1 MWLVELWPSL
11 KMGLE
16 GWERGESPTS
26 TANLFLCFPEPS
38 PVASAT
44 LTPCCCCVKA
54 LCSDS
59 SLYSS
64 YFQLLAMV
72 VSGAVLVKYK
82 FSQNIVFVRIFYK
95 LNLLRVYEVTRCI
108 IKLTYSLFIRHPMWA
123 TLGEQVFPIQRACT
137 VLTTWNASG
146 ECWKLSSIWER
157 TARAPGLT
165 RGNQSRLKTCGRRHH
180 PQSSQLSICEPFS
193 TADSSLHMSVS
204 LFLESPIIAHY

>member
-1 MWLVELWPSL
+1 MLSWAISCSFCHLDSVLLLCKGTLWWQLPL
-11 KMGLE
+11 QQL
-16 GWERGESPTS
+16 
-26 TANLFLCFPEPS
+26 L
-38 PVASAT
+38 PVAGN
-44 LTPCCCCVKA
+44 
-54 LCSDS
+54 
-59 SLYSS
+59 
-64 YFQLLAMV
+64 V

-95 LNLLRVYEVTRCI
+95 LNLLRVYKVTRCI
-108 IKLTYSLFIRHPMWA
+108 IKLMYSLFIRHPMWA

-180 PQSSQLSICEPFS
+180 PQSSQLSIYEPFP